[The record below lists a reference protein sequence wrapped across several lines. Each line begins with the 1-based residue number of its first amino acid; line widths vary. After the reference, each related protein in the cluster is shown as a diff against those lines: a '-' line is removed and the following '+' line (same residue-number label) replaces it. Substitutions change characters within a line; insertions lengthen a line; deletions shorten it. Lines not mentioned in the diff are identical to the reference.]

1 MPKKPVS
8 LTLDEAKLLWLRG
21 RGYGRGNLSAVVDD
35 LISEARAGR
44 LGSVA
49 PARSVV
55 GTIDLAADDL
65 RLEKA
70 DEVIRGLFAASLA
83 RPLRAREY
91 PRRITVRNGPSGRDV
106 VADLPAAVADTH
118 ALLFHAT
125 AERALGRRAAAHFEA
140 CERQQA
146 LLYIPM
152 AVVWEVGCSRARD
165 GSTFAGHSAGFSA
178 ISSAT
183 LPISRST

>member
-8 LTLDEAKLLWLRG
+8 LTLDEANLLWLRG

-55 GTIDLAADDL
+55 GTIDLAADDP

-70 DEVIRGLFAASLA
+70 DEVIRELFAASLA
-83 RPLRAREY
+83 RPLRVREAPALY
-91 PRRITVRNGPSGRDV
+91 HPSSRPKRSRRRG
-106 VADLPAAVADTH
+106 
-118 ALLFHAT
+118 
-125 AERALGRRAAAHFEA
+125 
-140 CERQQA
+140 
-146 LLYIPM
+146 
-152 AVVWEVGCSRARD
+152 
-165 GSTFAGHSAGFSA
+165 
-178 ISSAT
+178 
-183 LPISRST
+183 